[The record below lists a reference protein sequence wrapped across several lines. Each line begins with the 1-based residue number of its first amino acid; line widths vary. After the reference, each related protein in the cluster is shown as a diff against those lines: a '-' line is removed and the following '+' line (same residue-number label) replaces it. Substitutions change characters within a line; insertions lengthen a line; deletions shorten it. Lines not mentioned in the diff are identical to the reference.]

1 MSNPRYAAFVIAVLA
16 VAAVAP
22 GVAQDHISV
31 FPPSGAPVGI
41 PESQPDPFPQGPIT
55 FYGDRPTF
63 DAAHPGLPCED
74 WEDFTN
80 SIVGCDAPANN
91 GTSCPGG
98 YNAGD
103 ILVGLEIDCAQNS
116 GPGGNGL
123 VIIPAGFDGNPS
135 ITFGSNFFVD
145 NTIVNLNPAV
155 AAVGL
160 DIQCH
165 FGSPSVNV
173 DVFDSTG
180 ALVASTASAC
190 ANAGTFLGMDSN
202 APQGI
207 GSIAIN
213 DPSGVSVETT
223 DDVCF
228 GEMPIPVELMDLEV
242 Q

>member
-1 MSNPRYAAFVIAVLA
+1 MRVSLLVLLL
-16 VAAVAP
+16 
-22 GVAQDHISV
+22 GVLLVVPASAQDRISDASA
-31 FPPSGAPVGI
+31 SGIPVGS
-41 PESQPDPFPQGPIT
+41 PESQIVTNGPGPIT

-74 WEDFTN
+74 FQDFTN
-80 SIVGCDAPANN
+80 VLLGCDAPANS

-98 YNAGD
+98 YNVGD
-103 ILVGLEIDCAQNS
+103 IEPGLEIDCTQNS
-116 GPGGNGL
+116 GPGLGGL
-123 VIIPAGFDGNPS
+123 VIISAGFDGNPS

-155 AAVGL
+155 AAIGL

-173 DVFDSTG
+173 DVFDG
-180 ALVASTASAC
+180 GGVLVASTASAC

-202 APQGI
+202 APGGI
-207 GSIAIN
+207 GSIVIN
-213 DPSGVSVETT
+213 DPSGVSVETL

-228 GEMPIPVELMDLEV
+228 GEPPVPVELMSYDVE
-242 Q
+242 